1 LDAGVQNEE
10 TVFRQGFTIN
20 SLDWFLLAPDSRPPV
35 SVPSSARCLA
45 DLLKATGRKIVFAES
60 CTGGLVSGALT
71 AIPGI
76 SDYHCGGMVVY
87 RNRTK
92 IAYLTIDRR
101 RLEKYGPV
109 SPEIAAE
116 MASHVLERTPEAD
129 IAASVTGH
137 LGPNA
142 PPELDGLVFIGIATK
157 SEKRHATPAVD
168 IHELHC
174 RRKDSRLARQRWV
187 IEQVLDLVARNLQE
201 QAGHD

>member
-1 LDAGVQNEE
+1 
-10 TVFRQGFTIN
+10 
-20 SLDWFLLAPDSRPPV
+20 V
-35 SVPSSARCLA
+35 SIASSVRRLA
-45 DLLKATGRKIVFAES
+45 DLLKAAGRKVVFAES

-76 SDYHCGGMVVY
+76 SEHHCGGMVVY

-109 SPEIAAE
+109 SAEIAAE
-116 MASHVLERTPEAD
+116 MASHILERTPEAD

-142 PPELDGLVFIGIATK
+142 PADLDGLVFIGIAAK
-157 SEKRHATPAVD
+157 SEKRHVPPTAVV
-168 IHELHC
+168 HERHC
-174 RRKDSRLARQRWV
+174 RPKDSRLARQRWV
-187 IEQVLDLVARNLQE
+187 VKQVLDLVTKKLQE
-201 QAGHD
+201 EAGHD